1 MVHVESPTTTTTR
14 AVVSAAYAA
23 AGNSDMAAILEILD
37 PDVILH
43 EPASLPNA
51 GVHRGLQ
58 NVLQALAY
66 VFEAFDMSLLTVDEL
81 IVDGERAVG
90 LDQPHLAWP
99 RNPEQRRR
107 GVASARRPSGGDS
120 PVLLRH
126 GRDLGADHLVLE
138 VIPWQRNRWGC
149 GAQVRLSRSR
159 AMVRTWISSVPP

>member
-37 PDVILH
+37 PDVVLH

-58 NVLQALAY
+58 NVLRALAY
-66 VFEAFDMSLLTVDEL
+66 VFEDFDMSRLTVDEL

-90 LDQPHLAWP
+90 LVNLTL
-99 RNPEQRRR
+99 R
-107 GVASARRPSGGDS
+107 GR
-120 PVLLRH
+120 
-126 GRDLGADHLVLE
+126 E
-138 VIPWQRNRWGC
+138 IQ
-149 GAQVRLSRSR
+149 
-159 AMVRTWISSVPP
+159 SSVAEVWRVRGGRVVEIRPYYFDTAAIWGPIIWSWR